1 VPPSVAK
8 GESVLLLARNL
19 PENLRAIFW
28 YKGAIVFK
36 NLEVARYVIAKNSS
50 VLGPAHSGREIMYS
64 NGSLVLQ
71 NVTRNDA
78 GFYTLRT
85 LSTDLKAEVAH
96 VQLQVDSKWFSVIS
110 QVLV

>member
-1 VPPSVAK
+1 M
-8 GESVLLLARNL
+8 
-19 PENLRAIFW
+19 
-28 YKGAIVFK
+28 FK

-96 VQLQVDSKWFSVIS
+96 VQLQLDSKWFSVIS

>member
-1 VPPSVAK
+1 MPPNVTADNN
-8 GESVLLLARNL
+8 VLLLVHNL
-19 PENLRAIFW
+19 PENLRAVFW

-36 NLEVARYVIAKNSS
+36 DLEVARYVIAKNSS
-50 VLGPAHSGREIMYS
+50 VPGPAHSRREIMYS